1 MEIQDSANSL
11 VEKVVSN
18 ISTTQ
23 LKNDANST
31 RQSLSQVSESVANI
45 SVAVSVLGGSLAT
58 LNVSLVDLRS
68 DLQSV
73 YNACSTISNISSCE
87 DIQMTIIQLHQTCLL
102 YTSPSPRDRQKSRMP
117 SSA

>member
-1 MEIQDSANSL
+1 MCFPMYLA
-11 VEKVVSN
+11 
-18 ISTTQ
+18 
-23 LKNDANST
+23 
-31 RQSLSQVSESVANI
+31 LSQVNESVANI

-87 DIQMTIIQLHQTCLL
+87 DIQMTIMQLQLNTPDLNQVCIRTHI
-102 YTSPSPRDRQKSRMP
+102 
-117 SSA
+117 